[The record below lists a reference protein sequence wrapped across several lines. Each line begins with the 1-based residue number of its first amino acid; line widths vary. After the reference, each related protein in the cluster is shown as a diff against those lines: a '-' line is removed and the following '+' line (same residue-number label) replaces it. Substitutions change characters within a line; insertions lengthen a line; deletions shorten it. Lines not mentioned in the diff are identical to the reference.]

1 MNINC
6 DEVDTLLF
14 EGDELALQT
23 AARHAAGCDRCRAK
37 LDAWNDIS
45 ATARSMPATWPSDT
59 LLPRIKRSLQDQ
71 QRRERM
77 RTWQVAAAA
86 VLLIALATLGWY
98 AQRRVQEHEFN
109 QAILQRTA
117 LEQVERAE
125 RDHVAAIDHL
135 EKLAEPKLEQSES
148 PLMVSYKEKLMLLDD
163 AIAECQAGIRVNR
176 QNAHLRR
183 QLLSIYTEKQRTL
196 QDVLRE
202 EAHESR

>member
-1 MNINC
+1 MNTDNEH
-6 DEVDTLLF
+6 DE
-14 EGDELALQT
+14 
-23 AARHAAGCDRCRAK
+23 
-37 LDAWNDIS
+37 IS
-45 ATARSMPATWPSDT
+45 AIARTMHATWSSDS
-59 LLPRIKRSLQDQ
+59 LLPRI
-71 QRRERM
+71 QRAIDAER
-77 RTWQVAAAA
+77 RHERFQVWQLAAA
-86 VLLIALATLGWY
+86 VTILAALAALGWY
-98 AQRRVQEHEFN
+98 AQRRVRENEFN
-109 QAILQRTA
+109 QAILQRNA

-135 EKLAEPKLEQSES
+135 EKLAGPRLETSQS